1 MLTSGA
7 IEALELLGKA
17 LVDKGDRV
25 LVEAPTYLG
34 AIMAFQSFEAEVEGV
49 PVDEDGL
56 VVDGLERLLAAGG
69 APKLLYT
76 IPDFQN
82 PPA

>member
-25 LVEAPTYLG
+25 PWRRRRTSAP
-34 AIMAFQSFEAEVEGV
+34 SGV
-49 PVDEDGL
+49 PELRG
-56 VVDGLERLLAAGG
+56 
-69 APKLLYT
+69 
-76 IPDFQN
+76 
-82 PPA
+82 